1 MIEPQNQR
9 RNDGR
14 AYEKFKPNHFVIA
27 LVVSAASG
35 GWISTRSL
43 RS

>member
-27 LVVSAASG
+27 LVVS
-35 GWISTRSL
+35 IFRSRERRL
-43 RS
+43 DI